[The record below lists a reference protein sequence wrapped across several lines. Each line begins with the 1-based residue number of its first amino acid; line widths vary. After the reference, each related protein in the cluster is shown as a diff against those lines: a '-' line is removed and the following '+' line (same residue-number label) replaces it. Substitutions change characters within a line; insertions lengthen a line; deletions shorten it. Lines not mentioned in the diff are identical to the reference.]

1 MARRSSHAGI
11 AAYRVTV
18 SQRRL
23 PAGIYWRRR
32 LLLLAAVIL
41 IVWTVLQI
49 RGGGDDE
56 KPPKAAATPSKAAPK
71 PSASP
76 TTPAAPKQTVD
87 GAVDVAVVAGT
98 APCNPEDVRITP
110 SVRPGQ
116 LTKGPIDIG
125 LVISSTQK
133 TACTLQPDDADTVAV
148 ISANGTPVW
157 DSTVCKASL
166 LSAPVALSP
175 QWATFA
181 TVQWTGRGSGSN
193 CTSNQGWATPG
204 KYTLQIGTL
213 GGEPGKTAFSLDAR
227 PAPAKTSAPPAAP
240 STPAPSATP
249 PVTPP
254 AAPSPATP
262 GTPTEPGAEPPVT
275 PAD

>member
-1 MARRSSHAGI
+1 M
-11 AAYRVTV
+11 TV

-32 LLLLAAVIL
+32 LLLLAVVIAV
-41 IVWTVLQI
+41 VWAVLQI
-49 RGGGDDE
+49 RDGGDDE
-56 KPPKAAATPSKAAPK
+56 KPAKAAATPSKASSK
-71 PSASP
+71 PSAAP
-76 TTPAAPKQTVD
+76 TTPPAPKQTVD
-87 GAVDVAVVAGT
+87 GLVDVAVVAGT
-98 APCNPEDVRITP
+98 TPCNAEDVRITP

-116 LTKGPIDIG
+116 LTKGPVDIG
-125 LVISSTQK
+125 LVISSTQT
-133 TACTLQPDDADTVAV
+133 TACTLQPADADTVAV

-175 QWATFA
+175 QWSTLT

-193 CTSNQGWATPG
+193 CTSNQGWATAG

-213 GGEPGKTAFSLDAR
+213 GGEPGKTTFSLDAR
-227 PAPAKTSAPPAAP
+227 PAPAKTAAPPAAP
-240 STPAPSATP
+240 TTPAPSATP
-249 PVTPP
+249 PATTPP
-254 AAPSPATP
+254 ADPAAPA
-262 GTPTEPGAEPPVT
+262 TPTEPGAEPPVT